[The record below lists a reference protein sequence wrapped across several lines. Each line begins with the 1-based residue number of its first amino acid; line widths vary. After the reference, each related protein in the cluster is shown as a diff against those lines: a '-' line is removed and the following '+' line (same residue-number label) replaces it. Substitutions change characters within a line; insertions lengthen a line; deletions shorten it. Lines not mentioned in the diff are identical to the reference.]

1 MLKFLRLGF
10 FVLTTLLLVGI
21 DGFSQPGGG
30 GPGGG
35 EDPDNPIP
43 ITGIEWL
50 IAAGAGL
57 GARKLYKMKATKR

>member
-1 MLKFLRLGF
+1 MLKVKRLTF
-10 FVLTTLLLVGI
+10 FILLLVAI
-21 DGFSQPGGG
+21 SPVASFAQPGGG